1 MKRRSL
7 RATLLH
13 HWLSFAFLTG
23 LAAIA
28 TAAVVAYVVEDRL
41 IDQRLEEALAH
52 LPTDDLQPGTLPPGF
67 ALYPEAV
74 APGEVTAAL
83 TGKRPGNIVEVQMAD
98 GTYVH
103 AVAIERAGRAHV
115 LVFDASETLV
125 VQPFVPVAAVMAL
138 GFLATFVAIAALIA
152 NALGRRVAKGSDRLL
167 RELETCRT
175 PQEVALLAERQQI
188 AEMAAFLSVHAQV
201 WETRIRALQEQEDM
215 VAFLAHELRTPLQS
229 ARASLAVLRDDVPAS
244 PVLDRLD
251 RAVSRLARASNAT
264 LFIGAEAELASQGEC
279 SIFAIWNDLR
289 TEFAPLAEKRGQ
301 RIGLAA
307 GSDRRVAV
315 PREAVEAILANLL
328 GNAIGHGAPGAIK
341 FQGDGGVISIRNPSA
356 RERAP
361 GFGLGLT
368 IVQRL
373 AAKLGWTTEIMTV
386 DDMFEVRIELDAGGR
401 P

>member
-7 RATLLH
+7 RVTLLH

-23 LAAIA
+23 LVAIA

-41 IDQRLEEALAH
+41 IDQRLEDAVND

-67 ALYPEAV
+67 ALYPEGV

-83 TGKRPGNIVEVQMAD
+83 TGKRQGNIVEVKMAD
-98 GTYVH
+98 GTHVH
-103 AVAIERAGRAHV
+103 AVAIEWTGRAHV

-125 VQPFVPVAAVMAL
+125 VQPFVPVAAIMAL
-138 GFLATFVAIAALIA
+138 GSLATFVVIAALIA
-152 NALGRRVAKGSDRLL
+152 IALGRRVEQGSDRLL
-167 RELETCRT
+167 RELEICRT
-175 PQEVALLAERQQI
+175 PQEVALLAERQEI
-188 AEMAAFLSVHAQV
+188 VEMAAFLRVHAHA

-279 SIFAIWNDLR
+279 SIFAVWNDLR

-301 RIGLAA
+301 RIGLAV
-307 GSDRRVAV
+307 GTDRRVAV
-315 PREAVEAILANLL
+315 PREAMEAILANLL
-328 GNAIGHGAPGAIK
+328 GNAIGHGAPGAIT
-341 FQGDGGVISIRNPSA
+341 FQGYGAVIAIRNPLA

-373 AAKLGWTTEIMTV
+373 AAKLGWATETLTL
-386 DDMFEVRIELDAGGR
+386 DDMFEVRIELNAGGR